1 MKPVSGFSKMSKE
14 EKIVWLSNQLG
25 GEAQA
30 LVKQMPVFW
39 HHDNDIQK
47 RLDEFSE
54 NTLTNFDMPFGIA
67 PNFLINGKTYS
78 VPMVI
83 EESSVVAAAS
93 LGAKFWYD
101 RGGFTSKIIST
112 KKVGQIHF
120 LWQGQKEKLTAF
132 FEKSQNDLIAAV
144 KPLTENMNRRGGGI
158 LSVGLEDMTA
168 KIENYF
174 QLKLEFNTC
183 DAMGANFINSI
194 LEEMALVFK
203 HKLGLDES
211 FSASEK
217 EVQIIMCILSNYTP
231 ECLVECFVECPV
243 ENLGTINGMSARTF
257 AERFSTAVRIAQVD
271 TSRAVTH
278 NKGIMNGVD
287 AVVLATGN
295 DFRAIEACAHAF
307 AARDGQY
314 RSLSKV
320 ELQGD
325 TFKFTLTIPLAV
337 GTVGGLTS
345 LHPLAKTSLAIL
357 ENPSA
362 QDLMKVMAAVGLAQ
376 NFGAVKSLVTTGIQ
390 KGHMKLHLL
399 NVLNQ
404 LGASPLQIEKGKEY
418 FTDKVVSFTAVRTFL
433 ESTKQLQ

>member
-93 LGAKFWYD
+93 LGAKFWYE

-120 LWQGQKEKLTAF
+120 LWQGQKEKLTTF

-158 LSVGLEDMTA
+158 LSVQLEDMTA
-168 KIENYF
+168 KIENYY

-194 LEEMALVFK
+194 LEEMAIVFK
-203 HKLGLDES
+203 HKLGLDDS

-231 ECLVECFVECPV
+231 ECLVECSVECPV

-325 TFKFTLTIPLAV
+325 HFKFTLTIPLAV

-362 QDLMKVMAAVGLAQ
+362 QDLMKVIAAVGLAQ

-418 FTDKVVSFTAVRTFL
+418 FTDKVVSFTAVRSFL